1 MFWNVSGQVVEKYN
15 GGIRMS
21 RAIRLI
27 TALGL
32 ILTLSVAGVA
42 SASSHTGTVTVV
54 HGVPGLTVDV
64 YVNGDLTLEG
74 FQPGAITDPLELEA
88 GTYDIEIRAAGEP
101 ADSEP
106 AIAGSAEVLAG
117 INASIVAHL
126 AEDGTPSLAVF
137 LNDVTTIQ
145 AGETRLTVR
154 HAAAAP
160 AVDVWVDGEVAISDF
175 VTGDE
180 ATLDVPAASYNVAV
194 SAAGDDQPVLGP
206 ADFDLGEGTSYIVY
220 AIGSLDDGS
229 LDLLVQ
235 TISGLHDAPDSV
247 PAGTGSTAN
256 DGAPIMLILAAGLGM
271 VVLTGSA
278 FALRRQFA

>member
-1 MFWNVSGQVVEKYN
+1 
-15 GGIRMS
+15 MS

-32 ILTLSVAGVA
+32 ILTLGVAGVA

-74 FQPGAITDPLELEA
+74 FEPGAITDPLELEE
-88 GTYDIEIRAAGEP
+88 GSYDIEIRAAGEP
-101 ADSEP
+101 ADSDP
-106 AIAGSAEVLAG
+106 AIAGSADVLAG

-126 AEDGTPSLAVF
+126 TEDGTPSLAVF
-137 LNDVTTIQ
+137 GNDVTTIN

-160 AVDVWVDGEVAISDF
+160 AVDVWVDGD
-175 VTGDE
+175 VTVESLANGSE
-180 ATLDVPAASYNVAV
+180 ASLDVPAATYNVAV
-194 SAAGDDQPVLGP
+194 SAAGDDTPVLGP

-235 TISGLHDAPDSV
+235 TITGLHDAPTAV
-247 PAGTGSTAN
+247 PAGTGSTATQ
-256 DGAPIMLILAAGLGM
+256 GSSLMLILAAGLGAI
-271 VVLTGSA
+271 VLSGSA
-278 FALRRQFA
+278 IALRRQFA

>member
-1 MFWNVSGQVVEKYN
+1 
-15 GGIRMS
+15 MS

-32 ILTLSVAGVA
+32 ILTFSVAGVA
-42 SASSHTGTVTVV
+42 SAQSDTGTVTVV

-64 YVNGDLTLEG
+64 YVNGDLTLES
-74 FQPGAITDPLELEA
+74 FEPGAITDPLELEE

-101 ADSEP
+101 ADSDP
-106 AIAGSAEVLAG
+106 AIAGSADVQAG

-126 AEDGTPSLAVF
+126 TEDGTPSLAVF
-137 LNDVTTIQ
+137 GNDVTTIE

-160 AVDVWVDGEVAISDF
+160 AVDVWIDGEVTIDNF
-175 VTGDE
+175 VNGEE
-180 ATLDVPAASYNVAV
+180 ASLDVPAASYNVAV
-194 SAAGDDQPVLGP
+194 SATGDEEPVLGP
-206 ADFDLGEGTSYIVY
+206 ADFDLAEGTHYIVY

-235 TISGLHDAPDSV
+235 TITGLHDAPTEV
-247 PAGTGSTAN
+247 PAGVGTTASE
-256 DGAPIMLILAAGLGM
+256 GASLTLLLAAGLGI
-271 VVLTGSA
+271 VVITAGSA
-278 FALRRQFA
+278 VAIRRQFA

>member
-1 MFWNVSGQVVEKYN
+1 
-15 GGIRMS
+15 MS
-21 RAIRLI
+21 RMIRLI

-32 ILTLSVAGVA
+32 ILTLGVAGVA

-64 YVNGDLTLEG
+64 YVNGDLTLES
-74 FQPGAITDPLELEA
+74 FEPGAVTDPLELDE

-106 AIAGSAEVLAG
+106 AIAGSADVLAG

-126 AEDGTPSLAVF
+126 TEDGTPSLAVF
-137 LNDVTTIQ
+137 MNDVTTIE

-160 AVDVWVDGEVAISDF
+160 AVDVWVDGAVTIDNF
-175 VTGDE
+175 VNGEE
-180 ATLDVPAASYNVAV
+180 ATLDVPATSYNVAV
-194 SAAGDDQPVLGP
+194 SAAGDDAPVLGP
-206 ADFDLGEGTSYIVY
+206 ADFDLAEGTSYIVY
-220 AIGSLDDGS
+220 AIGSLEDGS

-235 TISGLHDAPDSV
+235 TIPGLHDAPTSV
-247 PAGTGSTAN
+247 PAGTGSTAEQ
-256 DGAPIMLILAAGLGM
+256 GISLTLLLAAGLG
-271 VVLTGSA
+271 VFVLSGSA
-278 FALRRQFA
+278 IALRRQFN

>member
-1 MFWNVSGQVVEKYN
+1 
-15 GGIRMS
+15 MS

-74 FQPGAITDPLELEA
+74 FEPGAITDPLELDE
-88 GTYDIEIRAAGEP
+88 GSYDIEIRAAGEP
-101 ADSEP
+101 ADSAP
-106 AIAGSAEVLAG
+106 AISGSANVQAG

-126 AEDGTPSLAVF
+126 AADGTPSLAVF
-137 LNDVTTIQ
+137 GNDVTTIQ
-145 AGETRLTVR
+145 PGETRLTVR

-160 AVDVWVDGEVAISDF
+160 AVDVWVDGAVAIDNF

-194 SAAGDDQPVLGP
+194 SATGDDQPVLGP
-206 ADFDLGEGTSYIVY
+206 ADFDLGEGTHYIVY
-220 AIGSLDDGS
+220 AIGSLGDGS

-235 TISGLHDAPDSV
+235 TITGLHDAPTSV
-247 PAGTGSTAN
+247 PAGTGSTATE
-256 DGAPIMLILAAGLGM
+256 GTSIMMILAAGMGVIALA
-271 VVLTGSA
+271 GSA
-278 FALRRQFA
+278 LVVRRKFA

>member
-1 MFWNVSGQVVEKYN
+1 
-15 GGIRMS
+15 MS

-64 YVNGDLTLEG
+64 YVNGDLTLES
-74 FQPGAITDPLELEA
+74 FEPGSVTDPLELEE

-106 AIAGSAEVLAG
+106 AIAGSADVQAG
-117 INASIVAHL
+117 VNASIVAHL
-126 AEDGTPSLAVF
+126 TEDGTPSLAVF
-137 LNDVTTIQ
+137 GNDVTTID
-145 AGETRLTVR
+145 AGESRLTVR

-160 AVDVWVDGEVAISDF
+160 AVDVWIDGEVAIDNF
-175 VTGDE
+175 LNGDE
-180 ATLDVPAASYNVAV
+180 ASLEVPADTYNVAV
-194 SAAGDDQPVLGP
+194 SATGDDEPVLGP
-206 ADFDLGEGTSYIVY
+206 ADFDLSEGTSYIVY

-235 TISGLHDAPDSV
+235 TISGLHDAPTSV
-247 PAGTGSTAN
+247 PAGTGSTASE
-256 DGAPIMLILAAGLGM
+256 GSSLTLMLAAAGLGI

-278 FALRRQFA
+278 VVIRRQFAA

>member
-1 MFWNVSGQVVEKYN
+1 
-15 GGIRMS
+15 MS

-74 FQPGAITDPLELEA
+74 FEPGAITDPLELEE
-88 GTYDIEIRAAGEP
+88 GTYNIEIRAAGEP
-101 ADSEP
+101 ADSAP
-106 AIAGSAEVLAG
+106 AISGSADVLAG

-126 AEDGTPSLAVF
+126 TADGTPSLAVF
-137 LNDVTTIQ
+137 GNDVTTIQ
-145 AGETRLTVR
+145 PGETRLTVR

-160 AVDVWVDGEVAISDF
+160 AVDIWVDGA
-175 VTGDE
+175 VTVENLANGAE
-180 ATLDVPAASYNVAV
+180 ASLDVPAASYNVAV
-194 SAAGDDQPVLGP
+194 SATGDDQPVLGP

-235 TISGLHDAPDSV
+235 TITGLHDAPTSV
-247 PAGTGSTAN
+247 PAGMGSTAN
-256 DGAPIMLILAAGLGM
+256 EGTSVMLLLAAGLGIAILAGSM
-271 VVLTGSA
+271 V
-278 FALRRQFA
+278 ALRRQLA

>member
-1 MFWNVSGQVVEKYN
+1 
-15 GGIRMS
+15 MS

-74 FQPGAITDPLELEA
+74 FAPGAITDPLELDE

-101 ADSEP
+101 ADSAP
-106 AIAGSAEVLAG
+106 AIAGSANVQAG

-137 LNDVTTIQ
+137 GNDVTTIQ
-145 AGETRLTVR
+145 PGETRLTVR

-160 AVDVWVDGEVAISDF
+160 AVDVWIDGEVAIDNF

-194 SAAGDDQPVLGP
+194 SATGDDQPVLGP
-206 ADFDLGEGTSYIVY
+206 ADFDLGEGTHYIVY

-235 TISGLHDAPDSV
+235 TITGLHDAPTSV
-247 PAGTGSTAN
+247 PAGTGSTAATE
-256 DGAPIMLILAAGLGM
+256 GSSMLLIIAAAMG
-271 VVLTGSA
+271 VVAVGGTA
-278 FALRRQFA
+278 FVARRRFA

>member
-1 MFWNVSGQVVEKYN
+1 
-15 GGIRMS
+15 MS

-32 ILTLSVAGVA
+32 ILSLSVAGVA
-42 SASSHTGTVTVV
+42 SASSHTGSVTVI

-74 FQPGAITDPLELEA
+74 FEPGSITDPLELEE

-101 ADSEP
+101 ADSDP
-106 AIAGSAEVLAG
+106 AISGSADVQAG
-117 INASIVAHL
+117 VNASVIAHL
-126 AEDGTPSLAVF
+126 TEDGTPSLAVF
-137 LNDVTTIQ
+137 GNDVTTIG

-160 AVDVWVDGEVAISDF
+160 AVDVWVDGA
-175 VTGDE
+175 VTVESLANGEE
-180 ATLDVPAASYNVAV
+180 ASLDVPASSYNVAV
-194 SAAGDDQPVLGP
+194 SAAGSEDPVLGP
-206 ADFDLGEGTSYIVY
+206 ADFDLAEGTSYIVY

-235 TISGLHDAPDSV
+235 TISGLHDAPTNV

-256 DGAPIMLILAAGLGM
+256 ASEGSSMLLIMAAGFS
-271 VVLTGSA
+271 VVALAGGA
-278 FALRRQFA
+278 YMLRRQFA